1 MRLNENHRNYVSVSL
16 DGRYYVAN
24 VLILGICDAVFAFT
38 KLVRPV
44 VRYLR
49 SCGINILVYIDD
61 FFICHPSEQL
71 AVKSRNFL
79 LHTLINC
86 GWLLSI
92 PKHKPVAQSKIF
104 LGLQINS
111 LKMQFEIPEEKI
123 GKFFQI
129 LNAVKS
135 QAVMPVK
142 LLAKF
147 LGLLNLFSRALG
159 QIVQLMTRC
168 LYACLH
174 PAYFSEEGWGAFT
187 SLSDSAKEEIQ
198 FRE

>member
-1 MRLNENHRNYVSVSL
+1 MKLSKIHRNYVGASL

-38 KLVRPV
+38 KLVHPV

-49 SCGINILVYIDD
+49 SCGINILGYIDE
-61 FFICHPSEQL
+61 FFICHPLEQL
-71 AVKSRNFL
+71 AVKRWNFL
-79 LHTLINC
+79 LHNLIKC
-86 GWLLSI
+86 GWLLSV
-92 PKHKPVAQSKIF
+92 PKHKPVAQINIF

-129 LNAVKS
+129 LHAVKF

-147 LGLLNLFSRALG
+147 LGSLNSFSRALG
-159 QIVQLMTRC
+159 
-168 LYACLH
+168 
-174 PAYFSEEGWGAFT
+174 
-187 SLSDSAKEEIQ
+187 
-198 FRE
+198 